1 MKKFIKFLAI
11 TLSAFILFGCPKTSD
26 SLNNQTDSSDTQPES
41 ESPDT
46 NHEIKNETFKEISV
60 FNPTENTVKLVAE
73 PKARSLIPESR
84 AAATEICTV
93 KSKEKKEVKI
103 GSEHDYYFTDEV
115 NIKIADLSKADSG
128 DYMPVYLELNEPK
141 AGKQY
146 LLLNQYKNANFLES
160 FSRINEKG
168 ERYETYSLKLFE
180 VVQPDDLDAV
190 KYDENTYIRT
200 YPSANYWIDS
210 KGYTSNKLGTIITYN
225 AEFRNNLEN
234 ISNPWTAWGW
244 STLNTDYNMY
254 FCHRVVSFVLHAKD
268 GDSYTVKEIVPKINE
283 SYWWNTAK
291 INEFQI
297 NETDILQNWNS
308 NCYYQLKSI
317 KQYTIPVLEPLLSKI
332 KEDGNLF
339 EGSIV
344 YYLSRLSNTESIL
357 IVTKNGTILETF
369 SVEVTT
375 NNQTE

>member
-1 MKKFIKFLAI
+1 MKKFLRTLAI
-11 TLSAFILFGCPKTSD
+11 AFSVFVLFGCKNQPETQ
-26 SLNNQTDSSDTQPES
+26 NNQSAT
-41 ESPDT
+41 
-46 NHEIKNETFKEISV
+46 KNETFKEISV
-60 FNPTENTVKLVAE
+60 FNPTESKVILVAE
-73 PKARSLIPESR
+73 PKARSLIPLSR
-84 AAATEICTV
+84 AAPTEICTV
-93 KSKEKKEVKI
+93 NPQEKKEITVD
-103 GSEHDYYFTDEV
+103 SEHDYYFTNEV

-160 FSRINEKG
+160 YSRLNEKG
-168 ERYETYSLKLFE
+168 ENYETYSLKLFE

-234 ISNPWTAWGW
+234 ISNPWAAWGW

-308 NCYYQLKSI
+308 NWYYQLKSI

-357 IVTKNGTILETF
+357 IVTKNGTVLETF